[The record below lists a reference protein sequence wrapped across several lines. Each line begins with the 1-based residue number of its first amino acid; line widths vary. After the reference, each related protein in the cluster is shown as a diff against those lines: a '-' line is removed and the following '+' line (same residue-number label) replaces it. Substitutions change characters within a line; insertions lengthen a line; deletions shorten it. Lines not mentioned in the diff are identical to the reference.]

1 MLEVVFGSIVQ
12 DFRKLYMI
20 YFQDNEQYKDKT
32 SVNCSVSALIDG
44 ISYYI
49 WR

>member
-1 MLEVVFGSIVQ
+1 MFEVVFGSIVQ

-20 YFQDNEQYKDKT
+20 YFQDNEQYKDKM
-32 SVNCSVSALIDG
+32 SVNCSVSALTDIL
-44 ISYYI
+44 SCYI